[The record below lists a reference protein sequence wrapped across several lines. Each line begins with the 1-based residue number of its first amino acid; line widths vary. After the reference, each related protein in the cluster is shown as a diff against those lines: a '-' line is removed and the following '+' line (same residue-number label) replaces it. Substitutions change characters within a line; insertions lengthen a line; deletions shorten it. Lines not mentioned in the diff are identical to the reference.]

1 MVQGDSREVVDTVL
15 TQPRETCR
23 ARSAKH
29 ARKGKESALKYPFI
43 KAINF
48 GIDSTYYRPFINC
61 NFRQGWTLPVPDKNR

>member
-15 TQPRETCR
+15 TNPRETCR

-48 GIDSTYYRPFINC
+48 GIDGYYRPFINC
-61 NFRQGWTLPVPDKNR
+61 NFRQGWTLPDKNR